1 MKWHSLEGGMRR
13 TLMSILA
20 ATIAATLV
28 TYAIALVA
36 FIILQDRYIQPAN
49 YSEQQVE
56 NVETLVDKE
65 GAALLEAS
73 AASLLDEAVGDSH
86 LTYQVV
92 DADGNTLYG
101 TYESARS
108 LDRQTLLKEINTA
121 KGEDSGYVHT
131 VPIFD
136 AQGTFLGAVRC
147 EYDFQL
153 RFDRT
158 VAMSRLV
165 AVFFVLALVSPLV
178 YLLFFAWLFS
188 RRFAA
193 SVRTPLEHLRYAT
206 EKIQNRDL
214 SFSIDYQERNELG
227 DLCQAFND
235 MKTSL
240 SQSLMREWQLEQQRR
255 EMVAALAHDLKTP
268 LSVIKAYSESLADDT
283 PVNEEQRGYLDIIAG
298 NVDRS
303 TALIQQ
309 IQDVTLLETTEDMVN
324 ASPHDL
330 RGFLKER
337 AEEYQVRC
345 KRQVIAFTLETV
357 SLADAYKIDT
367 ERLTRI
373 LDNLMSNSLA
383 VTPYG
388 GCISLSVQQK
398 AANLI
403 YELSDTGPGFS
414 ARDLKHATEQFYRGD
429 AARSSHGGHAGLGL
443 FIVQMLASQLG
454 GGVTLANLPQGGA
467 CVRVWHPAC
476 LADKNDI

>member
-1 MKWHSLEGGMRR
+1 MRWHSLEGGMRR
-13 TLMSILA
+13 TLVAILA

-28 TYAIALVA
+28 TYAVALAA
-36 FIILQDRYIQPAN
+36 FIVLQDRYIQPAN

-56 NVETLVDKE
+56 KVEALVDRD
-65 GAALLEAS
+65 GAALLDAS
-73 AASLLDEAVGDSH
+73 AAPLLDEAVGDSS

-108 LDRQTLLKEINTA
+108 LDRQTLLKELNTA

-158 VAMSRLV
+158 VALSRLV
-165 AVFFVLALVSPLV
+165 AVFFVLALVSPLL
-178 YLLFFAWLFS
+178 YLLLFAWLFS

-193 SVRTPLEHLRYAT
+193 SVRTPLDHLRHAT
-206 EKIQNRDL
+206 EKIQHRDL
-214 SFSIDYQERNELG
+214 NFSIEYQENNELG

-240 SQSLMREWQLEQQRR
+240 SQSLVREWQLEQQRR

-283 PVNEEQRGYLDIIAG
+283 PVNEEQRAYLDIIAG

-309 IQDVTLLETTEDMVN
+309 IQDVSLLEAAEDAVH

-330 RGFLKER
+330 AAFLEAR
-337 AEEYQVRC
+337 AEEYRLRC
-345 KRQVIAFTLETV
+345 RRQDVAF
-357 SLADAYKIDT
+357 SLQLSPLAASYALDT

-373 LDNLMSNSLA
+373 LDNLLANSLA
-383 VTPYG
+383 VTPSG
-388 GCISLSVQQK
+388 GCIALAVRQD
-398 AANLI
+398 ADRLV
-403 YELSDTGPGFS
+403 YEWRDSGPGFS

-429 AARSSHGGHAGLGL
+429 ASRSSHGGHAGLGL
-443 FIVQMLASQLG
+443 FIVQTLAAQLG
-454 GGVTLANLPQGGA
+454 GGVTLANLPEGGA
-467 CVRVWHPAC
+467 CVCLWHPAC
-476 LADKNDI
+476 LADGKGI

>member
-1 MKWHSLEGGMRR
+1 MRWHSLEGGMRR
-13 TLMSILA
+13 TLVAILA

-28 TYAIALVA
+28 TYAIALAA
-36 FIILQDRYIQPAN
+36 FIVLQDRYIQPAN

-56 NVETLVDKE
+56 KVEALVDRD
-65 GAALLEAS
+65 GAALLDAS
-73 AASLLDEAVGDSH
+73 AAPLLDEAVGDSS

-108 LDRQTLLKEINTA
+108 LDRQTLLKELNTA

-158 VAMSRLV
+158 VALSRLV
-165 AVFFVLALVSPLV
+165 AVFFVLALVSPLL
-178 YLLFFAWLFS
+178 YLLLFAWLFS

-193 SVRTPLEHLRYAT
+193 SMRTPLEHLRHAV
-206 EKIQNRDL
+206 EKIQRRDL
-214 SFSIDYQERNELG
+214 NFSIEYQENNELG

-240 SQSLMREWQLEQQRR
+240 SQSLVREWQLEQQRR

-283 PVNEEQRGYLDIIAG
+283 PVNEEQRAYLDIIAG

-309 IQDVTLLETTEDMVN
+309 IQDVSLLEAAEAGVH

-330 RGFLKER
+330 AAFLAAR
-337 AEEYQVRC
+337 AEEYRLRC
-345 KRQVIAFTLETV
+345 RRQDVAF
-357 SLADAYKIDT
+357 SLQLSPLAASYALDT

-373 LDNLMSNSLA
+373 LDNLLANSLA
-383 VTPYG
+383 VTPSG
-388 GCISLSVQQK
+388 GCIALAVRQD
-398 AANLI
+398 ADRLV
-403 YELSDTGPGFS
+403 YEWRDSGPGFS

-429 AARSSHGGHAGLGL
+429 ASRSSHGGHAGLGL
-443 FIVQMLASQLG
+443 FIVQTLAAQLG
-454 GGVTLANLPQGGA
+454 GGVTLANLPEGGA
-467 CVRVWHPAC
+467 CVRLWHPAC
-476 LADKNDI
+476 LADGKGI